1 MEQTKAELEQREID
15 CGIESNGGH
24 KREQLEQY
32 DETKALQENLS
43 KHRRN
48 VLKKNSADD
57 TKNNI
62 SCSVS
67 INISTDLNSLAMG
80 GVLEHLVGSFS
91 KISNQNEIVINI
103 TDDNP
108 QCQEEEKNITDNKN
122 IQATKENIVEYIE
135 RFLPVIFEDKHE
147 KWMALW
153 NALLDEESL
162 KDFFLSVGRQKFAEN
177 EIPFNRNGVINVV
190 GFLKNNYPQLFSE
203 QRNTEIALVVEAS
216 RKHPMRQH
224 LGGDYKLT
232 KDDKE
237 SVKKIYNEIYSE

>member
-32 DETKALQENLS
+32 DETKTLQEKLS
-43 KHRRN
+43 KHRQN

-80 GVLEHLVGSFS
+80 GVLEHLLGSFS
-91 KISNQNEIVINI
+91 KMSNQNEIVINI

-122 IQATKENIVEYIE
+122 IQATKENIIEYIE
-135 RFLPVIFEDKHE
+135 RFLPVIFEDNHE

-153 NALLDEESL
+153 DALLDEENL
-162 KDFFLSVGRQKFAEN
+162 KEFFLLPGRQKFSAD
-177 EIPFNRNGVINVV
+177 EIHFNRNGVINVV
-190 GFLKNNYPQLFSE
+190 GFLKNNYPQLFFE

-216 RKHPMRQH
+216 KKHPIRQQ
-224 LGGDYKLT
+224 LGCNNLSKNMM
-232 KDDKE
+232 E
-237 SVKKIYNEIYSE
+237 CVKKIYNEIFK

>member
-1 MEQTKAELEQREID
+1 MKETKTEFEQREVDRCI
-15 CGIESNGGH
+15 NGNDIN
-24 KREQLEQY
+24 KKVQPEQY
-32 DETKALQENLS
+32 DETKTLQEKLS
-43 KHRRN
+43 KHRQN
-48 VLKKNSADD
+48 MLKKNSADD

-135 RFLPVIFEDKHE
+135 RFLPVIFEDNHE

-153 NALLDEESL
+153 DALLDDEDL
-162 KDFFLSVGRQKFAEN
+162 KEFFLLPGRQKFSAN
-177 EIPFNRNGVINVV
+177 EVHFNRNGVINVV
-190 GFLKNNYPQLFSE
+190 GFLKNSYPQLFSE

-216 RKHPMRQH
+216 KKHPIRQQ
-224 LGGDYKLT
+224 LGCNNLSKSKMEY
-232 KDDKE
+232 
-237 SVKKIYNEIYSE
+237 VKKIYNEIFL

>member
-1 MEQTKAELEQREID
+1 MKEVKNELEQPVVD
-15 CGIESNGGH
+15 CGIGGNEGN
-24 KREQLEQY
+24 KKLQVEQC
-32 DETKALQENLS
+32 DETKALQEKLS
-43 KHRRN
+43 KHRQN

-153 NALLDEESL
+153 DALLDEENL
-162 KDFFLSVGRQKFAEN
+162 KEFFLLPGRQKFSADEVH
-177 EIPFNRNGVINVV
+177 FNRNGVINVV

-216 RKHPMRQH
+216 KKHPIRQQ
-224 LGGDYKLT
+224 LGCNNLSKN
-232 KDDKE
+232 KME
-237 SVKKIYNEIYSE
+237 CVKKIYNEIFK

>member
-1 MEQTKAELEQREID
+1 MKEVKNELEQPVVD
-15 CGIESNGGH
+15 CGIGGNEDN
-24 KREQLEQY
+24 KKLQVEQC
-32 DETKALQENLS
+32 DETKTLQEKLS
-43 KHRRN
+43 KHRQN

-67 INISTDLNSLAMG
+67 INISTDLDSLAMG

-108 QCQEEEKNITDNKN
+108 QSQEEEKNITDNKN

-153 NALLDEESL
+153 DALLDEENL
-162 KDFFLSVGRQKFAEN
+162 KEFFLLPGRQKFSADEVY
-177 EIPFNRNGVINVV
+177 FNRNGVINVV
-190 GFLKNNYPQLFSE
+190 GFLKNSYPQLFSE

-216 RKHPMRQH
+216 KKHPIRQQ
-224 LGGDYKLT
+224 LGCNNLSKN
-232 KDDKE
+232 KME
-237 SVKKIYNEIYSE
+237 CVKKIYNEIFK

>member
-1 MEQTKAELEQREID
+1 MKETKTEFEQWEVDRCIDGDDISKKVQTEQ
-15 CGIESNGGH
+15 C
-24 KREQLEQY
+24 
-32 DETKALQENLS
+32 DETKTLQEKLS
-43 KHRRN
+43 EHRQN

-108 QCQEEEKNITDNKN
+108 QSQEEEKNITDNKN
-122 IQATKENIVEYIE
+122 IQATKENIIEYIE
-135 RFLPVIFEDKHE
+135 RFLPVIFEDNHE

-153 NALLDEESL
+153 DALLDDEDL
-162 KDFFLSVGRQKFAEN
+162 KEFFLLPGRQKFSAN
-177 EIPFNRNGVINVV
+177 EVHFNRNGVINVV
-190 GFLKNNYPQLFSE
+190 GFLKNSYPQLFSE

-216 RKHPMRQH
+216 KKHPIRQQ
-224 LGGDYKLT
+224 LGCNNLSKSKMEY
-232 KDDKE
+232 
-237 SVKKIYNEIYSE
+237 VKKIYNEIFL

>member
-1 MEQTKAELEQREID
+1 MKEVKNELEQPVVD
-15 CGIESNGGH
+15 CGIGGNEDN
-24 KREQLEQY
+24 KKLQVEQC
-32 DETKALQENLS
+32 DETKTLQEKLS
-43 KHRRN
+43 KHRQN

-153 NALLDEESL
+153 DALLDEENL
-162 KDFFLSVGRQKFAEN
+162 KEFFLLPGRQKFSADEVH
-177 EIPFNRNGVINVV
+177 FNRNGVINVV

-216 RKHPMRQH
+216 KKHPIRQQ
-224 LGGDYKLT
+224 LGCNNLSKN
-232 KDDKE
+232 KME
-237 SVKKIYNEIYSE
+237 CVKKIYNEIFK

>member
-1 MEQTKAELEQREID
+1 MDGAKQTI
-15 CGIESNGGH
+15 I
-24 KREQLEQY
+24 
-32 DETKALQENLS
+32 
-43 KHRRN
+43 
-48 VLKKNSADD
+48 
-57 TKNNI
+57 
-62 SCSVS
+62 
-67 INISTDLNSLAMG
+67 
-80 GVLEHLVGSFS
+80 
-91 KISNQNEIVINI
+91 
-103 TDDNP
+103 
-108 QCQEEEKNITDNKN
+108 
-122 IQATKENIVEYIE
+122 EYIE

-153 NALLDEESL
+153 NALLDDESL

-237 SVKKIYNEIYSE
+237 NMKRIYYNIFNTE

>member
-1 MEQTKAELEQREID
+1 MKEVKNALEQPVVD
-15 CGIESNGGH
+15 CGIGGNEGN
-24 KREQLEQY
+24 KKLQVEQC
-32 DETKALQENLS
+32 DETKALQEKIS
-43 KHRRN
+43 KHRQN
-48 VLKKNSADD
+48 VLKKNSAND

-135 RFLPVIFEDKHE
+135 RFLP
-147 KWMALW
+147 
-153 NALLDEESL
+153 
-162 KDFFLSVGRQKFAEN
+162 
-177 EIPFNRNGVINVV
+177 
-190 GFLKNNYPQLFSE
+190 
-203 QRNTEIALVVEAS
+203 
-216 RKHPMRQH
+216 
-224 LGGDYKLT
+224 
-232 KDDKE
+232 
-237 SVKKIYNEIYSE
+237 

>member
-1 MEQTKAELEQREID
+1 MKETKTEFEQREVDRCI
-15 CGIESNGGH
+15 NGNDIS
-24 KREQLEQY
+24 KKVQTEQY
-32 DETKALQENLS
+32 DETKALQEKLS
-43 KHRRN
+43 KHRQN

-80 GVLEHLVGSFS
+80 GVLEHLLGSFS
-91 KISNQNEIVINI
+91 KMSNQNEIVINI
-103 TDDNP
+103 TDDKP
-108 QCQEEEKNITDNKN
+108 QCQYQDEKNTISGNNMDGAKLT
-122 IQATKENIVEYIE
+122 IIEYIE

-237 SVKKIYNEIYSE
+237 SVKKIYNEIFL